1 MIALPRIKVQ
11 QAAELSGR
19 AAQYIRIAM
28 QRDLIDIG
36 TAIKMPG
43 STKYYYDIRPQ
54 KLAEYLGI
62 SVKNMYEKLGISID
76 EFNENEQKG
85 SGKMTIF
92 IIVLLSFLAI
102 LSCWK
107 WCEWKVLATTLLLFE
122 IDKGY
127 EPTNEETSYYTE
139 MAIKK
144 ILGID

>member
-76 EFNENEQKG
+76 EFNENE
-85 SGKMTIF
+85 
-92 IIVLLSFLAI
+92 
-102 LSCWK
+102 
-107 WCEWKVLATTLLLFE
+107 
-122 IDKGY
+122 
-127 EPTNEETSYYTE
+127 
-139 MAIKK
+139 
-144 ILGID
+144 